1 MMNFCAENDEQKN
14 CQKGK
19 VLTRNQIEIQQF
31 QKMSLLKITKN
42 REKSVPEWKA
52 LSHFWNEHLINILE
66 KIFFEISQIAGFL
79 MNISYNLRPLKNTKS
94 QLPNRHFLIQQNRN
108 FLHIFQKMKCS
119 ITGSKSRPLGRLF
132 LDPPNRTHL
141 IGIA

>member
-1 MMNFCAENDEQKN
+1 MNFCAKNDEHEN
-14 CQKGK
+14 CQRGK
-19 VLTRNQIEIQQF
+19 VLTIFQIEIHQF

-42 REKSVPEWKA
+42 KEKSVPEWKA

-119 ITGSKSRPLGRLF
+119 ITGFKSRPLGRLF
-132 LDPPNRTHL
+132 LDPSPQIART
-141 IGIA
+141 

>member
-1 MMNFCAENDEQKN
+1 MNFCAKNDEHKN
-14 CQKGK
+14 CQQGK

-42 REKSVPEWKA
+42 REKSVPERKS
-52 LSHFWNEHLINILE
+52 LSQFWNEHFIKILQT
-66 KIFFEISQIAGFL
+66 IFFGISQIASFL

-94 QLPNRHFLIQQNRN
+94 QLPNRHFKIQQNRN

-119 ITGSKSRPLGRLF
+119 ITGSKSRPLGKLF
-132 LDPPNRTHL
+132 LDPRNRTHL
-141 IGIA
+141 IGIS

>member
-1 MMNFCAENDEQKN
+1 MNFCAKNDEREN
-14 CQKGK
+14 CQRGK
-19 VLTRNQIEIQQF
+19 VLTIFQIEIHQF

-52 LSHFWNEHLINILE
+52 LSHFWNEHLIKIHE
-66 KIFFEISQIAGFL
+66 KIFFEISQITGFL
-79 MNISYNLRPLKNTKS
+79 MNISYNLRRLKNTKS

-132 LDPPNRTHL
+132 LDPRNRTHL
-141 IGIA
+141 IGIS